1 MLLLNIG
8 KYGLMRSMHH
18 FMYLEVKIKCSKS
31 ALHCFNG
38 LPLFILA
45 VNPELGGNMVVVQ
58 AANSVVR

>member
-1 MLLLNIG
+1 
-8 KYGLMRSMHH
+8 MRSMHH